1 MFRLFLVIDPVT
13 AHAISSSKNRMY
25 PKKPQK
31 IVALPP
37 SRPFPLKKVFEPK
50 KAVGHKAY
58 SEKGI
63 KECQTQKGRLSSTR
77 MIIFPAETPTNFF
90 EHQLKDPHRKP
101 RVMSK

>member
-50 KAVGHKAY
+50 KAVRHKAY
-58 SEKGI
+58 SEKAI
-63 KECQTQKGRLSSTR
+63 KECQTQKGHVFT
-77 MIIFPAETPTNFF
+77 
-90 EHQLKDPHRKP
+90 HQNAHLPYRNTYQLL
-101 RVMSK
+101 